1 MAVTLYELFLEF
13 LRRNAMV
20 AVVILA
26 VLLARLLLK
35 KLPKKYAYALWSV
48 VALRMI
54 FNFDIP
60 SFFSIF
66 NVFVHAGNSGV
77 LPESDRMMPDPAV
90 LDNTAGVGQA
100 VCAWTVET
108 TDLYSFSNGTG

>member
-1 MAVTLYELFLEF
+1 MAVTLCELFLEF

-54 FNFDIP
+54 FN
-60 SFFSIF
+60 
-66 NVFVHAGNSGV
+66 
-77 LPESDRMMPDPAV
+77 M
-90 LDNTAGVGQA
+90 
-100 VCAWTVET
+100 
-108 TDLYSFSNGTG
+108 

>member
-1 MAVTLYELFLEF
+1 MAVTLCELFLEF

-20 AVVILA
+20 AVVILT

-54 FNFDIP
+54 FRFDIP

-66 NVFVHAGNSGV
+66 NVFVHTRSG
-77 LPESDRMMPDPAV
+77 LQEYGMMA
-90 LDNTAGVGQA
+90 
-100 VCAWTVET
+100 
-108 TDLYSFSNGTG
+108 

>member
-1 MAVTLYELFLEF
+1 MAVTLCELFLEF

-20 AVVILA
+20 VVVILA

-66 NVFVHAGNSGV
+66 NVFVRTRSG
-77 LPESDRMMPDPAV
+77 LQEYGMMA
-90 LDNTAGVGQA
+90 
-100 VCAWTVET
+100 
-108 TDLYSFSNGTG
+108 

>member
-1 MAVTLYELFLEF
+1 MAVTFYELFLEF

-35 KLPKKYAYALWSV
+35 KLPKKYAYALWNV

-66 NVFVHAGNSGV
+66 NVFVHAGN
-77 LPESDRMMPDPAV
+77 D
-90 LDNTAGVGQA
+90 
-100 VCAWTVET
+100 
-108 TDLYSFSNGTG
+108 